1 MAESYEMNPTARLAI
16 GTLGEPG
23 NRTFYLQGINGLESL
38 AVIIEKQ
45 QAYALADAIDEML
58 NDLEERFELPPPR
71 PSRISSRDFDL
82 QLPVDPSFRVA
93 QMGLGYDEDH
103 DMVLIAVQELTQEE
117 LFQPSIIR
125 YWINRDQAA
134 ALSRHA
140 RQIVASGRP
149 TCALCGKPIT
159 PGKACCPRVNGHLH

>member
-1 MAESYEMNPTARLAI
+1 MAESYEMNPAARLAI

-23 NRTFYLQGINGLESL
+23 SRTFYLQGINGLDSL

-71 PSRISSRDFDL
+71 PNRIPSRDFDL
-82 QLPVDPSFRVA
+82 QLPVEAAFRVA
-93 QMGLGYDEDH
+93 QMGLGYDEDN
-103 DMVLIAVQELTQEE
+103 DMVLIAVQELIDERI
-117 LFQPSIIR
+117 FQPSIIR
-125 YWINRDQAA
+125 YWINRDQAT

-140 RQIVASGRP
+140 RQIVDSGRP
-149 TCALCGKPIT
+149 ICALCGQPIT

>member
-1 MAESYEMNPTARLAI
+1 MAESYEMNPTSRLAL
-16 GTLGEPG
+16 GTLGKPG

-45 QAYALADAIDEML
+45 QAFALADAIDEML
-58 NDLEERFELPPPR
+58 NELEDRFELPPPR
-71 PSRISSRDFDL
+71 PNRIPSKDFDL

-103 DMVLIAVQELTQEE
+103 DMVLIAVQELSQDE
-117 LFQPSIIR
+117 LLEPNIIR
-125 YWINRDQAA
+125 FWINRDQAV

-140 RQIVASGRP
+140 RQIAGSGRP

>member
-1 MAESYEMNPTARLAI
+1 MAESYEMNPTERLTV

-23 NRTFYLQGINGLESL
+23 NRTFYLQGINGLDSL

-45 QAYALADAIDEML
+45 QAIALADAIDEML
-58 NDLEERFELPPPR
+58 NELENRFELPPPR
-71 PSRISSRDFDL
+71 PNRIPSRDFDL
-82 QLPVDPSFRVA
+82 QLPVDELFRVA
-93 QMGLGYDEDH
+93 QMGLGYDEDN
-103 DMVLIAVQELTQEE
+103 DMVLIAVQELTETE
-117 LFQPSIIR
+117 MFQPDIVR
-125 YWINRDQAA
+125 YWINRDQAS

-140 RQIVASGRP
+140 RQIASSGRP